1 MKKLIFLL
9 FLLHTGGSLYAQMS
23 RWILHPVCERIFLSE
38 YAPVVICDSLNT
50 TSLWSLQGKRMA
62 ITTDAVHPF
71 VDGYAVTS
79 SKENDQLTGFY
90 DVNGHH
96 VGLNGYSA
104 AYSHYQFSDGF
115 LLVKDNWG
123 YYFISPD
130 GEKADLGNYQVMY
143 PFSQGV
149 AACCTY
155 KDVERRRNPYYM
167 YMKTDNSKLTFTL
180 KGKPVD
186 PDDVQFLSSMSD
198 EGISVAVIKE
208 KLYLY
213 NMNTAALMPAYPG
226 KGEEFAKRQLEISGH
241 ESEYLKVTNDS
252 IVLTAYGNKK
262 EAVTFVFNKWMKPM
276 HINFMD
282 YKTVFQ
288 ERKKPA
294 FQPVSSLSVLPGQNQ
309 KVGLKSG
316 DTVILPPQFDEVTFC
331 FNQFAVVRKN
341 DRWGVVAYDES
352 LNYRLTMHQGKN
364 ISFRHRDVQSDIKL
378 ELPAIINAEKCRFD
392 VDEKEGCVIDKISLE
407 TKNTENG
414 NYVYYKCKLIMPKG
428 LPDVLTEL
436 QYPITITYDGL
447 TYPTVPI
454 KTMAWHYKY
463 INVALDE
470 AETTVGQG
478 NASFTINILIDKQPG
493 DDDYPFQVT
502 IQSDSVQSELTKISE
517 MRYQCNLYSLSAGVN
532 HIRICIQEVGCPA
545 SLFPFDIAYVKPEQQ
560 RGRPKVKESISIE
573 MKGSKKAEPEQS
585 VLPQRPD
592 SAAGSAIMSD
602 IIQQVQ
608 PVDALQ

>member
-1 MKKLIFLL
+1 MKKLIILL
-9 FLLHTGGSLYAQMS
+9 FLLQTGLCLHAQMS

-50 TSLWSLQGKRMA
+50 TSLWNLQGKQMA
-62 ITTDAVHPF
+62 VTTDAVHPF

-79 SKENDQLTGFY
+79 TKGSEQLTGFY
-90 DVNGHH
+90 DENGHH

-104 AYSHYQFSDGF
+104 AYAHYQFSDGF

-123 YYFISPD
+123 YYFITPQ
-130 GEKADLGNYQVMY
+130 GEKAQLGNYQVMY

-155 KDVERRRNPYYM
+155 KDVERRKNPYYM

-186 PDDVQFLSSMSD
+186 SDDVQFLSSMSD
-198 EGISVAVIKE
+198 EGISVAVIKD

-213 NMNTAALMPAYPG
+213 NMNTATLMPAFPG
-226 KGEEFAKRQLEISGH
+226 KGEEFTKKQLEISGH
-241 ESEYLKVTNDS
+241 ESEYLQVTNDS
-252 IVLTAYGNKK
+252 IVLTAHGNKK
-262 EAVTFVFNKWMKPM
+262 ETVTFVFNKWMKPL

-288 ERKKPA
+288 VRKKAP
-294 FQPVSSLSVLPGQNQ
+294 FQPASMLSALPGQNQ
-309 KVGLKSG
+309 QVGLKNG
-316 DTVILPPQFDEVTFC
+316 DAVILPPQFDEVAFC

-341 DRWGVVAYDES
+341 NRWGMVVYDES

-364 ISFRHRDVQSDIKL
+364 ISFRHREVQSDIKL
-378 ELPAIINAEKCRFD
+378 ELPAIINADKCRFAIH
-392 VDEKEGCVIDKISLE
+392 EKEGCVIDKISLE

-414 NYVYYKCKLIMPKG
+414 NYVYYKCKLSIPEG

-436 QYPITITYDGL
+436 QYPVTITYDGL

-470 AETTVGQG
+470 AETTFGQG
-478 NASFTINILIDKQPG
+478 DASFIINILIDKQPG

-517 MRYQCNLYSLSAGVN
+517 VRYQCNLYSLSAGVN
-532 HIRICIQEVGCPA
+532 PIRICIQEVGCPA
-545 SLFPFDIAYVKPEQQ
+545 SVFPFDVTYVKPEQV

-573 MKGSKKAEPEQS
+573 MRGSKPIEPEQPVS
-585 VLPQRPD
+585 SKQPD
-592 SAAGSAIMSD
+592 SAAGSTIVSD